1 MSRPIT
7 RYLTLRW
14 LAIMMAAVEVGIHA
28 VLVPVH
34 LKETPY
40 IGVLFI
46 VASVLLTAVLISLL
60 IGRVRPVGW
69 LVGAAMCAGMFV
81 AFLLSRTTGLPGYH
95 EPWTSDGG
103 LGIATL
109 PPELVFLAC
118 AVHALR
124 LRRAPAAAPYP
135 VEIQDA
141 ETLAAEQDA
150 TKQCSGDRRWKGSA
164 GNRADA

>member
-69 LVGAAMCAGMFV
+69 LVGAAACAGDV
-81 AFLLSRTTGLPGYH
+81 RRIPAQPDDRASRLP
-95 EPWTSDGG
+95 
-103 LGIATL
+103 
-109 PPELVFLAC
+109 
-118 AVHALR
+118 
-124 LRRAPAAAPYP
+124 RAM
-135 VEIQDA
+135 D
-141 ETLAAEQDA
+141 
-150 TKQCSGDRRWKGSA
+150 K
-164 GNRADA
+164 